1 MLLAVLPLFF
11 AWRSLSSY
19 FYCSAFPLF
28 VLMAAR
34 MPLGQKALARQKLQG
49 RSEPVIKWYG
59 GALVGMPAMTHMR
72 LFAYPAQVFRQI
84 THFIL

>member
-34 MPLGQKALARQKLQG
+34 MPLGQKAPAQQKVQG
-49 RSEPVIKWYG
+49 SSEPAIKWYG
-59 GALVGMPAMTHMR
+59 GTLVGMPAMMHMR
-72 LFAYPAQVFRQI
+72 LFAYPVQIFRHI
-84 THFIL
+84 TQFIL